1 MKNNPLD
8 DIVKCNI
15 DLSDPVSNDQ
25 SFGSLCLIVP
35 APADESAAGLK
46 KATLIYK
53 AAELLDYGFSTED
66 VAYKAAQVACSQN
79 PAPTELYMCV
89 RGTVTPE
96 QPEGSSDPVEPVNEP
111 ITDVLIR
118 AQSECG
124 AYGYHL
130 TSYRD
135 ADDLVEAVQWAE
147 SETVMLGF
155 EYTDIDNFPL
165 KNTSYYRTF
174 CIFSGKADGYDA
186 EEKPEENEFACLAWM
201 AKCFGYQPGSETW
214 AFKTLATIVP
224 SALSAD
230 NKKELEKIN
239 VSTFLRYCGKNVTIG
254 GKVVAGEWIDVIRF
268 RDWLKSEIQTNV
280 FNAIQNNTK
289 TPYTDGGIGMV
300 EGAIIESLSKGQEVG
315 GIAPTEYD
323 EEDNEVPGYT
333 VIVPLAASLT
343 EAERKS
349 RKLPGVRWSA
359 RLAGAIHAVEIN
371 GNLTF

>member
-8 DIVKCNI
+8 DIVKCDI
-15 DLSDPVSNDQ
+15 DLSDPVSNEQ

-35 APADESAAGLK
+35 PPADASAKGLK

-53 AAELLDYGFSTED
+53 ASELLDYGFTVED
-66 VAYKAAQVACSQN
+66 VAYRAAQVACSQN

-89 RGTVTPE
+89 RGTVEPE
-96 QPEGSSDPVEPVNEP
+96 KPSDGSDPGEPTDEA
-111 ITDVLIR
+111 ITNTLIR

-130 TSYRD
+130 SEYKK
-135 ADDLVEAVQWAE
+135 ASDLVEAIKWAE
-147 SETVMLGF
+147 SETVVLGF
-155 EYTDIDNFPL
+155 EYTDIENFPVQ
-165 KNTSYYRTF
+165 NTSYYRTF
-174 CIFSGKADGYDA
+174 GIFSGKADGYEAD
-186 EEKPEENEFACLAWM
+186 KQPEENEFACLAWM

-224 SALSAD
+224 SVLSAD
-230 NKKELEKIN
+230 NKKELEKNNI
-239 VSTFLRYCGKNVTIG
+239 SSFLRYSGKNVTIG
-254 GKVVAGEWIDVIRF
+254 GKVLSGEWIDVIRF

-280 FNAIQNNTK
+280 FNAIQANTK
-289 TPYTDGGIGMV
+289 TPYTDGGIGMI
-300 EGAIIESLSKGQEVG
+300 EGALEETLSKGQDVG
-315 GIAPTEYD
+315 GIAETEYD
-323 EEDNEVPGYT
+323 EEDNEIPGYT

-349 RKLPGVRWSA
+349 RKLPGVKWSA
-359 RLAGAIHAVEIN
+359 RLAGAIHVVEIG